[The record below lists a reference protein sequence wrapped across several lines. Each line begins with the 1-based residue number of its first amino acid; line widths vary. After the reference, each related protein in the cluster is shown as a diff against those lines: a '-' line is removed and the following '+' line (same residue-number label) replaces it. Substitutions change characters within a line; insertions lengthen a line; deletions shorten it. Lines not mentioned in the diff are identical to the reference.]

1 MLGSGK
7 ANGKKDAGMKAAEMA
22 LANKKMMKGFLEKK
36 KIFDGK
42 MWGLRYT
49 PEKNKEPAQGVLKS
63 LSEKLKKSIISE
75 PFPISLLIL

>member
-36 KIFDGK
+36 KMFDEQ
-42 MWGLRYT
+42 MEM
-49 PEKNKEPAQGVLKS
+49 EKAALEKS
-63 LSEKLKKSIISE
+63 GGA
-75 PFPISLLIL
+75 